1 MRSKLF
7 VPGSRPELFEKA
19 LASRADGLSFD
30 LEDAVAESA
39 KAAARSELAKFLG
52 GLGDLAVTDKTLVVR
67 INAQDSRHYHADL
80 QALVGTRLDI
90 INLPKVE
97 GPEQL
102 LQLVADLERL
112 EQEQPSAANIRILA
126 NIESPR
132 GLRRAAEI
140 AGAHPRVMGLQLGFA
155 DLLEPL
161 GINRRETA
169 VIRQL
174 QLSVRMAAGEAGIAA
189 YDAAF
194 AAIKD
199 ADAYAEEARYARG
212 LGFTGKSCIHP
223 SQIDMAN
230 EAFLPAA
237 EEIDRA
243 QRVIAAAVEAEAKG
257 VGAYQVDG
265 QMVDAPFVHRAR
277 IVLEQA
283 RQAGLLAL

>member
-19 LASRADGLSFD
+19 LASRADGVSFD

-39 KAAARSELAKFLG
+39 KSAARHQLATFLG
-52 GLGDLAVTDKTLVVR
+52 QLPHTEKTLVVR
-67 INAQDSRHYHADL
+67 INGLDSAHYLADL
-80 QALVGTRLDI
+80 EALAGTRVDI
-90 INLPKVE
+90 VNLPKVE
-97 GPEQL
+97 SAAQI
-102 LQLVADLERL
+102 LQLVADLERI
-112 EQEQPSAANIRILA
+112 ERKAPSAANIRILA

-132 GLRRAAEI
+132 GLRLAADI
-140 AGAHPRVMGLQLGFA
+140 ACAHPRVMGLQLGFA

-161 GINRRETA
+161 GINRREAT
-169 VIRQL
+169 VIRQI
-174 QLSVRMAAGEAGIAA
+174 QLSVRMAAGEANIAA

-199 ADAYAEEARYARG
+199 PQAYHEEARYARG

-223 SQIDMAN
+223 TQIDMAN
-230 EAFLPAA
+230 EAFMPSA

-243 QRVIAAAVEAEAKG
+243 QRFVAAADEAEAAG

-265 QMVDAPFVHRAR
+265 QMVDAPFVVRAR
-277 IVLEQA
+277 MILDQA
-283 RQAGLLAL
+283 RQAGLLTH

>member
-19 LASRADGLSFD
+19 LASRADGVSFD

-39 KAAARSELAKFLG
+39 KSAARHQLATFLG
-52 GLGDLAVTDKTLVVR
+52 QLPHTEKTLVVR
-67 INAQDSRHYHADL
+67 INGLDSAHYLADL
-80 QALVGTRLDI
+80 EALAGTRVDI
-90 INLPKVE
+90 VNLPKVE
-97 GPEQL
+97 SAAQI
-102 LQLVADLERL
+102 LQLVADLERI
-112 EQEQPSAANIRILA
+112 ERMAPSAANIRILA

-132 GLRRAAEI
+132 GLRLAADI
-140 AGAHPRVMGLQLGFA
+140 ACAHPRVMGLQLGFA

-161 GINRRETA
+161 GINRREAT
-169 VIRQL
+169 VIRQI
-174 QLSVRMAAGEAGIAA
+174 QLSVRMAAGEANIAA

-199 ADAYAEEARYARG
+199 PQAYREEARYARG

-223 SQIDMAN
+223 TQIDMAN
-230 EAFLPAA
+230 EAFMPSA

-243 QRVIAAAVEAEAKG
+243 QRFVAAADEAEAAG

-265 QMVDAPFVHRAR
+265 QMVDAPFVVRAR
-277 IVLEQA
+277 MILDQA
-283 RQAGLLAL
+283 RQAGLLAH

>member
-19 LASRADGLSFD
+19 LASRADGVSFD

-39 KAAARSELAKFLG
+39 KSAARHQLATFLG
-52 GLGDLAVTDKTLVVR
+52 QLPHTEKTLVVR
-67 INAQDSRHYHADL
+67 INALDSAHYLADL
-80 QALVGTRLDI
+80 EALAGTRVDI
-90 INLPKVE
+90 VNLPKVE
-97 GPEQL
+97 SAAQI
-102 LQLVADLERL
+102 LQLVADLERI
-112 EQEQPSAANIRILA
+112 ERMAPSAANIRILA

-132 GLRRAAEI
+132 GLRLAADI
-140 AGAHPRVMGLQLGFA
+140 ACAHPRVMGLQLGFA

-161 GINRRETA
+161 GINRREAT
-169 VIRQL
+169 VIRQI
-174 QLSVRMAAGEAGIAA
+174 QLSVRMAAGEANIAA

-199 ADAYAEEARYARG
+199 PQAYHEEACYARG

-223 SQIDMAN
+223 TQIDMAN
-230 EAFLPAA
+230 EAFMPSA

-243 QRVIAAAVEAEAKG
+243 QRFVAAADEAEAAG

-265 QMVDAPFVHRAR
+265 QMVDAPFVVRAR
-277 IVLEQA
+277 MILDQA
-283 RQAGLLAL
+283 RQAGLLTH

>member
-19 LASRADGLSFD
+19 LASRADGVSFD

-39 KAAARSELAKFLG
+39 KSAARHQLATFLG
-52 GLGDLAVTDKTLVVR
+52 QLPHTEKTLVVR
-67 INAQDSRHYHADL
+67 INGLDSAHYLADL
-80 QALVGTRLDI
+80 EALAGTRVDI
-90 INLPKVE
+90 VNLPKVE
-97 GPEQL
+97 SAAQI
-102 LQLVADLERL
+102 LQLVADLERI
-112 EQEQPSAANIRILA
+112 ERMAPSAANIRILA

-132 GLRRAAEI
+132 GLRLAAAI
-140 AGAHPRVMGLQLGFA
+140 ACAHPRVMGLQLGFA

-161 GINRRETA
+161 GINRREAT
-169 VIRQL
+169 VIRQI
-174 QLSVRMAAGEAGIAA
+174 QLSVRMAAGEANIAA

-199 ADAYAEEARYARG
+199 PQAYREEARYARG

-223 SQIDMAN
+223 TQIDMAN
-230 EAFLPAA
+230 EAFMPSA

-243 QRVIAAAVEAEAKG
+243 QRFVAAADEAEAAG

-265 QMVDAPFVHRAR
+265 QMVDAPFVVRAR
-277 IVLEQA
+277 MILDQA
-283 RQAGLLAL
+283 RQAGLLTH

>member
-19 LASRADGLSFD
+19 LASRADGVSFD

-39 KAAARSELAKFLG
+39 KSAARQQLATFLG
-52 GLGDLAVTDKTLVVR
+52 QLPHTEKTLVVR
-67 INAQDSRHYHADL
+67 INGLDSAHYLADL
-80 QALVGTRLDI
+80 EALAGTRVDI

-97 GPEQL
+97 SAAQI
-102 LQLVADLERL
+102 LQLVADLERIARKA
-112 EQEQPSAANIRILA
+112 PSAANIRILA

-132 GLRRAAEI
+132 GLRLAADI
-140 AGAHPRVMGLQLGFA
+140 ACAHPRVMGLQLGFA

-161 GINRRETA
+161 GINRREAT
-169 VIRQL
+169 VIRQI
-174 QLSVRMAAGEAGIAA
+174 QLSVRMAAGEANIAA

-199 ADAYAEEARYARG
+199 PEAYREEARYARS

-223 SQIDMAN
+223 TQIDMAN
-230 EAFLPAA
+230 EAFMPSA

-243 QRVIAAAVEAEAKG
+243 QRFVAAADEAEASG

-265 QMVDAPFVHRAR
+265 QMVDAPFVVRAR
-277 IVLEQA
+277 MILDQA
-283 RQAGLLAL
+283 RQAGLLAH

>member
-19 LASRADGLSFD
+19 LASRADGVSFD

-39 KAAARSELAKFLG
+39 KSAARHQLATFLG
-52 GLGDLAVTDKTLVVR
+52 QLPHTEKTLVVR
-67 INAQDSRHYHADL
+67 INGLDSAHYLADL
-80 QALVGTRLDI
+80 EALAGTRVDI
-90 INLPKVE
+90 VNLPKVE
-97 GPEQL
+97 SAAQI
-102 LQLVADLERL
+102 LQLVADLERI
-112 EQEQPSAANIRILA
+112 ERKAPSAANIRILA

-132 GLRRAAEI
+132 GLRLAADI
-140 AGAHPRVMGLQLGFA
+140 ACAHPRVMGLQLGFA

-161 GINRRETA
+161 GINRREAT
-169 VIRQL
+169 VIRQI
-174 QLSVRMAAGEAGIAA
+174 QLSVRMAAGEANIAA

-199 ADAYAEEARYARG
+199 PQAYREEARYARG

-223 SQIDMAN
+223 TQIDMAN
-230 EAFLPAA
+230 EAFMPSA

-243 QRVIAAAVEAEAKG
+243 QRFVAAADEAEAAG

-265 QMVDAPFVHRAR
+265 QMVDAPFVVRAR
-277 IVLEQA
+277 MILDQA
-283 RQAGLLAL
+283 RQAGLLAH

>member
-19 LASRADGLSFD
+19 LASRADGVSFD

-39 KAAARSELAKFLG
+39 KSAARHQLATFLG
-52 GLGDLAVTDKTLVVR
+52 QLPHTEKTLVVR
-67 INAQDSRHYHADL
+67 INGLDSAHYLADL
-80 QALVGTRLDI
+80 EALAGTRVDI
-90 INLPKVE
+90 VNLPKVE
-97 GPEQL
+97 SAAQI
-102 LQLVADLERL
+102 LQLVADLERI
-112 EQEQPSAANIRILA
+112 ERMAPSAANIRILA

-132 GLRRAAEI
+132 GLRLAADI
-140 AGAHPRVMGLQLGFA
+140 ACAHPRVMGLQLGFA

-161 GINRRETA
+161 GINRREAT
-169 VIRQL
+169 VIRQI
-174 QLSVRMAAGEAGIAA
+174 QLSVRMAAGEANIAA

-199 ADAYAEEARYARG
+199 PQAYHEEARYARG

-223 SQIDMAN
+223 TQIDMAN
-230 EAFLPAA
+230 EAFMPSA

-243 QRVIAAAVEAEAKG
+243 QRFVAAADEAEAAG

-265 QMVDAPFVHRAR
+265 QMVDAPFVVRAR
-277 IVLEQA
+277 MILDQA
-283 RQAGLLAL
+283 RQAGLLTH

>member
-19 LASRADGLSFD
+19 LASRADGISFD

-39 KAAARSELAKFLG
+39 KATARQQLAGFLSELAP
-52 GLGDLAVTDKTLVVR
+52 TSKTLVVR
-67 INAQDSRHYHADL
+67 VNGQDSAHYAADV

-97 GPEQL
+97 SAAQI

-112 EQEQPSAANIRILA
+112 EHAHPSAANIRILA

-132 GLRRAAEI
+132 GLRLAAEI
-140 AGAHPRVMGLQLGFA
+140 ACAHPRVMGLQLGFA

-161 GINRRETA
+161 GINRREA
-169 VIRQL
+169 SVIRQI
-174 QLSVRMAAGEAGIAA
+174 QLAVRMAAGEAGIEA

-199 ADAYAEEARYARG
+199 ADGYREEARYARS

-223 SQIDMAN
+223 TQIDMAN

-243 QRVIAAAVEAEAKG
+243 QRVIAAADEAEAAG

-265 QMVDAPFVHRAR
+265 QMVDAPFVLRAR
-277 IVLEQA
+277 TIVEQA
-283 RQAGLLAL
+283 RQAGLLVS

>member
-19 LASRADGLSFD
+19 LASRADGVSFD

-39 KAAARSELAKFLG
+39 KSAARHQLATFLG
-52 GLGDLAVTDKTLVVR
+52 QLPHTEKTLVVR
-67 INAQDSRHYHADL
+67 INGLDSAHYLADL
-80 QALVGTRLDI
+80 EALAGTRVDI
-90 INLPKVE
+90 VNLPKVE
-97 GPEQL
+97 SAAQI
-102 LQLVADLERL
+102 LQLVADLERI
-112 EQEQPSAANIRILA
+112 ERMAPSAANIRILA

-132 GLRRAAEI
+132 GLRLAADI
-140 AGAHPRVMGLQLGFA
+140 ACAHPRVMGLQLGFA

-161 GINRRETA
+161 GINRREAT
-169 VIRQL
+169 VIRQI
-174 QLSVRMAAGEAGIAA
+174 QLSVRMAAGEANIAA

-199 ADAYAEEARYARG
+199 LQAYHEEARYARG

-223 SQIDMAN
+223 TQIDMAN
-230 EAFLPAA
+230 EAFMPSA

-243 QRVIAAAVEAEAKG
+243 QRFVAAADEAEAAG

-265 QMVDAPFVHRAR
+265 QMVDAPFVVRAR
-277 IVLEQA
+277 MILDQA
-283 RQAGLLAL
+283 RQAGLLAH

>member
-19 LASRADGLSFD
+19 LASRADGVSFD

-39 KAAARSELAKFLG
+39 KSAARHQLATFLG
-52 GLGDLAVTDKTLVVR
+52 QLPHTEKTLVVR
-67 INAQDSRHYHADL
+67 INGLDSAHYLADL
-80 QALVGTRLDI
+80 EALAGTRVDI
-90 INLPKVE
+90 VNLPKVE
-97 GPEQL
+97 SAAQI
-102 LQLVADLERL
+102 LQLVADLERI
-112 EQEQPSAANIRILA
+112 ERMAPSAANIRILA

-132 GLRRAAEI
+132 GLRLAADI
-140 AGAHPRVMGLQLGFA
+140 ACAHPRVMGLQLGFA

-161 GINRRETA
+161 GINRREAT
-169 VIRQL
+169 VIRQI
-174 QLSVRMAAGEAGIAA
+174 QLSVRMAAGEANIAA

-199 ADAYAEEARYARG
+199 PQAYHEEACYARG

-223 SQIDMAN
+223 TQIDMAN
-230 EAFLPAA
+230 EAFMPSA

-243 QRVIAAAVEAEAKG
+243 QRFVAAADEAEAAG

-265 QMVDAPFVHRAR
+265 QMVDAPFVVRAR
-277 IVLEQA
+277 MILDQA
-283 RQAGLLAL
+283 RQAGLLTH

>member
-19 LASRADGLSFD
+19 LASRADGVSFD

-39 KAAARSELAKFLG
+39 KSAARHQLATFLG
-52 GLGDLAVTDKTLVVR
+52 QLPHTEKTLVVR
-67 INAQDSRHYHADL
+67 INGLDSAHYLADL
-80 QALVGTRLDI
+80 EALAGTRVDI
-90 INLPKVE
+90 VNLPKVE
-97 GPEQL
+97 SAAQI
-102 LQLVADLERL
+102 LQLVADLERI
-112 EQEQPSAANIRILA
+112 ERMAPSAANIRILA

-132 GLRRAAEI
+132 GLRLAADI
-140 AGAHPRVMGLQLGFA
+140 ACAHPRVMGLQLGFA

-161 GINRRETA
+161 GINRREAT
-169 VIRQL
+169 VIRQI
-174 QLSVRMAAGEAGIAA
+174 QLSVRMAAGEANIAA

-199 ADAYAEEARYARG
+199 PQAYHEEACYARG

-223 SQIDMAN
+223 TQIDMAN
-230 EAFLPAA
+230 EAFMPSA

-243 QRVIAAAVEAEAKG
+243 QRFVAAADEAEAAG

-265 QMVDAPFVHRAR
+265 QMVDAPFVVRAR
-277 IVLEQA
+277 MILDQA
-283 RQAGLLAL
+283 RQAGLLAH

>member
-19 LASRADGLSFD
+19 LASRADGVSFD

-39 KAAARSELAKFLG
+39 KSVARHQLATFLG
-52 GLGDLAVTDKTLVVR
+52 QLPHTEKTLVVR
-67 INAQDSRHYHADL
+67 INGLDSAHYLADL
-80 QALVGTRLDI
+80 EALAGTRVDI
-90 INLPKVE
+90 VNLPKVE
-97 GPEQL
+97 SAAQI
-102 LQLVADLERL
+102 LQLVADLERI
-112 EQEQPSAANIRILA
+112 ERMAPSAANIRILA

-132 GLRRAAEI
+132 GLRLAADI
-140 AGAHPRVMGLQLGFA
+140 ACAHPRVMGLQLGFA

-161 GINRRETA
+161 GINRREAT
-169 VIRQL
+169 VIRQI
-174 QLSVRMAAGEAGIAA
+174 QLSVRMAAGEANIAA

-199 ADAYAEEARYARG
+199 PEAYREEARYARG

-223 SQIDMAN
+223 TQIDMAN
-230 EAFLPAA
+230 EAFMPSA

-243 QRVIAAAVEAEAKG
+243 QRFVAAADEAEAAG

-265 QMVDAPFVHRAR
+265 QMVDAPFVVRAR
-277 IVLEQA
+277 MILDQA
-283 RQAGLLAL
+283 RQAGLLAH

>member
-19 LASRADGLSFD
+19 LASRADGVSFD

-39 KAAARSELAKFLG
+39 KSAARHQLATFLG
-52 GLGDLAVTDKTLVVR
+52 QLPHTEKTLVVR
-67 INAQDSRHYHADL
+67 INGLDSAHYLADL
-80 QALVGTRLDI
+80 EALAGTRVDI
-90 INLPKVE
+90 VNLPKVE
-97 GPEQL
+97 SAAQI
-102 LQLVADLERL
+102 LQLVADLERI
-112 EQEQPSAANIRILA
+112 ERKAPSAANIRILA

-132 GLRRAAEI
+132 GLRLAADI
-140 AGAHPRVMGLQLGFA
+140 ACAHPRVMGLQLGFA

-161 GINRRETA
+161 GIDRREAT
-169 VIRQL
+169 VIRQI
-174 QLSVRMAAGEAGIAA
+174 QLSVRMAAGEANIAA

-199 ADAYAEEARYARG
+199 PQAYREEARYARG

-223 SQIDMAN
+223 TQIDMAN
-230 EAFLPAA
+230 EAFMPSA

-243 QRVIAAAVEAEAKG
+243 QRFVAAADEAEAAG

-265 QMVDAPFVHRAR
+265 QMVDAPFVVRAR
-277 IVLEQA
+277 MILDQA
-283 RQAGLLAL
+283 RQAGLLAH

>member
-19 LASRADGLSFD
+19 LASRADGVSFN

-39 KAAARSELAKFLG
+39 KSAARHQLATFLG
-52 GLGDLAVTDKTLVVR
+52 QLPHTEKTLVVR
-67 INAQDSRHYHADL
+67 INGLDSAHYLADL
-80 QALVGTRLDI
+80 EALAGTRVDI
-90 INLPKVE
+90 VNLPKVE
-97 GPEQL
+97 SAAQI
-102 LQLVADLERL
+102 LQLVADLERI
-112 EQEQPSAANIRILA
+112 ERKAPSAANIRILA

-132 GLRRAAEI
+132 GLRLAADI
-140 AGAHPRVMGLQLGFA
+140 ACAHPRVMGLQLGFA

-161 GINRRETA
+161 GINRREAT
-169 VIRQL
+169 VIRQI
-174 QLSVRMAAGEAGIAA
+174 QLSVRMAAGEANIAA

-199 ADAYAEEARYARG
+199 PQAYHEEACYARG

-223 SQIDMAN
+223 TQIDMAN
-230 EAFLPAA
+230 EAFMPSA

-243 QRVIAAAVEAEAKG
+243 QRFVAAADEAEAAG

-265 QMVDAPFVHRAR
+265 QMVDAPFVVRAR
-277 IVLEQA
+277 MILDQA
-283 RQAGLLAL
+283 RQAGLLTH

>member
-19 LASRADGLSFD
+19 LASRADGVSFD

-39 KAAARSELAKFLG
+39 KSAARHQLATFLG
-52 GLGDLAVTDKTLVVR
+52 QLPHTEKTLVVR
-67 INAQDSRHYHADL
+67 INGLDSVHYLADL
-80 QALVGTRLDI
+80 EALAGTRVDI
-90 INLPKVE
+90 VNLPKVE
-97 GPEQL
+97 SAAQI
-102 LQLVADLERL
+102 LQLVADLERI
-112 EQEQPSAANIRILA
+112 ERKAPSAANIRILA

-132 GLRRAAEI
+132 GLRLAADI
-140 AGAHPRVMGLQLGFA
+140 ACAHPRVMGLQLGFA

-161 GINRRETA
+161 GIDRREAT
-169 VIRQL
+169 VIRQI
-174 QLSVRMAAGEAGIAA
+174 QLSVRMAAGEANIAA

-199 ADAYAEEARYARG
+199 PQAYREEARYARG

-223 SQIDMAN
+223 TQIDMAN
-230 EAFLPAA
+230 EAFMPSA

-243 QRVIAAAVEAEAKG
+243 QRFVAAADEAEAAG

-265 QMVDAPFVHRAR
+265 QMVDAPFVVRAR
-277 IVLEQA
+277 MILDQA
-283 RQAGLLAL
+283 RQAGLLAH

>member
-19 LASRADGLSFD
+19 LASRADGVSFD

-39 KAAARSELAKFLG
+39 KADARRQLAGFLAQ
-52 GLGDLAVTDKTLVVR
+52 LPATDKTIVVR
-67 INAQDSRHYHADL
+67 VNSQDSLHYQADL
-80 QALVGTRLDI
+80 DALVGTRLDI

-97 GPEQL
+97 GPEQI

-112 EQEQPSAANIRILA
+112 ERQQPSAASIRILA

-132 GLRRAAEI
+132 GLRLAAEI
-140 AGAHPRVMGLQLGFA
+140 SCAHPRVMGLQLGFA

-161 GINRRETA
+161 GINRREA
-169 VIRQL
+169 SVIRQI
-174 QLSVRMAAGEAGIAA
+174 QLSVRMAAGEANIAA
-189 YDAAF
+189 FDAAF

-199 ADAYAEEARYARG
+199 PEAYREEARYARS

-223 SQIDMAN
+223 TQIDMAN
-230 EAFLPAA
+230 EAFMPSA

-243 QRVIAAAVEAEAKG
+243 QRFVAAADEAEAAG

-265 QMVDAPFVHRAR
+265 QMVDAPFVIRAR
-277 IVLEQA
+277 MVLEQA
-283 RQAGLLAL
+283 RQAGLLTH

>member
-19 LASRADGLSFD
+19 LASRADGVSFD

-39 KAAARSELAKFLG
+39 KSAARHQLATFLG
-52 GLGDLAVTDKTLVVR
+52 QLPHTEKTLVVR
-67 INAQDSRHYHADL
+67 INGLDSAHYLADL
-80 QALVGTRLDI
+80 EALAGTRVDI
-90 INLPKVE
+90 VNLPKVE
-97 GPEQL
+97 SAAQI
-102 LQLVADLERL
+102 LQLVADLERI
-112 EQEQPSAANIRILA
+112 ERKAPSAANIRILA

-132 GLRRAAEI
+132 GLRLAADI
-140 AGAHPRVMGLQLGFA
+140 ACAHPRVMGLQLGFA

-161 GINRRETA
+161 GINRREAT
-169 VIRQL
+169 VIRQI
-174 QLSVRMAAGEAGIAA
+174 QLSVRMAAGEANIAA

-199 ADAYAEEARYARG
+199 PQAYHEEACYARG

-223 SQIDMAN
+223 TQIDMAN
-230 EAFLPAA
+230 EAFMPSA

-243 QRVIAAAVEAEAKG
+243 QRFVAAADEAEAAG

-265 QMVDAPFVHRAR
+265 QMVDAPFVVRAR
-277 IVLEQA
+277 MILDQA
-283 RQAGLLAL
+283 RQAGLLTH

>member
-19 LASRADGLSFD
+19 LASRADGISFD

-39 KAAARSELAKFLG
+39 KADARGVLANFLQHVP
-52 GLGDLAVTDKTLVVR
+52 ATDKTIVVR
-67 INAQDSRHYHADL
+67 VNGQDSPHYQADL
-80 QALVGTRLDI
+80 DALIGTRLDI

-97 GPEQL
+97 SAAQI

-112 EQEQPSAANIRILA
+112 EQQQPSAANIRVLA

-132 GLRRAAEI
+132 GLRLAAEI
-140 AGAHPRVMGLQLGFA
+140 ACAHPRVMGLQLGFA

-161 GINRRETA
+161 GINRRDA
-169 VIRQL
+169 SVIRQI
-174 QLSVRMAAGEAGIAA
+174 QLSVRLAAGEAGIAA

-199 ADAYAEEARYARG
+199 PEAYGDEARYARS
-212 LGFTGKSCIHP
+212 LGFSGKSCIHP
-223 SQIDMAN
+223 TQIDMAN
-230 EAFLPAA
+230 EAFMPSAD
-237 EEIDRA
+237 EIDRA
-243 QRVIAAAVEAEAKG
+243 QRFVAAADEAEAAG

-265 QMVDAPFVHRAR
+265 QMVDAPFVVRAR
-277 IVLEQA
+277 AVLEQA
-283 RQAGLLAL
+283 RQAGLLTS

>member
-19 LASRADGLSFD
+19 LASRADGVSFD

-39 KAAARSELAKFLG
+39 KSAARHQLATFLG
-52 GLGDLAVTDKTLVVR
+52 QLPHTEKTLVVR
-67 INAQDSRHYHADL
+67 INGLDSAHYLADL
-80 QALVGTRLDI
+80 EALAGTRVDI
-90 INLPKVE
+90 VNLPKVE
-97 GPEQL
+97 SAAQI
-102 LQLVADLERL
+102 LQLVADLERI
-112 EQEQPSAANIRILA
+112 ERMAPSAANIRILA

-132 GLRRAAEI
+132 GLRLAADI
-140 AGAHPRVMGLQLGFA
+140 ACAHPRVMGLQLGFA

-161 GINRRETA
+161 GINRREAT
-169 VIRQL
+169 VIRQI
-174 QLSVRMAAGEAGIAA
+174 QLSVRMAAGEANIAA

-199 ADAYAEEARYARG
+199 PQAYREEARYARG

-223 SQIDMAN
+223 TQIDMAN
-230 EAFLPAA
+230 EAFMPSA

-243 QRVIAAAVEAEAKG
+243 QRFVAAADEAEAAG

-265 QMVDAPFVHRAR
+265 QMVDAPFVVRAR
-277 IVLEQA
+277 MILDQA
-283 RQAGLLAL
+283 RQAGLLTH

>member
-19 LASRADGLSFD
+19 LASRADGVSFD

-39 KAAARSELAKFLG
+39 KSAARHQLATFLG
-52 GLGDLAVTDKTLVVR
+52 QLPHTEKTLVVR
-67 INAQDSRHYHADL
+67 INGLDSAHYLADL
-80 QALVGTRLDI
+80 EALAGTRVDI
-90 INLPKVE
+90 VNLPKVE
-97 GPEQL
+97 SAAQI
-102 LQLVADLERL
+102 LQLVADLERI
-112 EQEQPSAANIRILA
+112 ERMAPSAANIRILA

-132 GLRRAAEI
+132 GLRLAADI
-140 AGAHPRVMGLQLGFA
+140 ACAHPRVMGLQLGFA

-161 GINRRETA
+161 GINRREAT
-169 VIRQL
+169 VIRQI
-174 QLSVRMAAGEAGIAA
+174 QLSVRMAAGEANIAA

-199 ADAYAEEARYARG
+199 PQAYREEARYARG

-223 SQIDMAN
+223 TQIDMAN
-230 EAFLPAA
+230 EAFMPSA

-243 QRVIAAAVEAEAKG
+243 QRFVAAADEAEAAG

-265 QMVDAPFVHRAR
+265 QMVDGPFVVRAR
-277 IVLEQA
+277 MILDQA
-283 RQAGLLAL
+283 RQAGLLTH